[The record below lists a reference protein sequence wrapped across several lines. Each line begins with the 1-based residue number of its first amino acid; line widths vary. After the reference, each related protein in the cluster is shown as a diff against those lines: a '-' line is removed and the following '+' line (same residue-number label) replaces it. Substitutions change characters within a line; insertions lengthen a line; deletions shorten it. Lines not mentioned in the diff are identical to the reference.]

1 MRRGNVSPNQTDP
14 LPWILATLCASAP
27 HGKHHASTPAGVA
40 KRQTRVAQNH
50 VRATSC
56 RFKSDLRHSHSA
68 APPQRGRLLAYV
80 VGVALG
86 DGNLS
91 NPNGRVTRLRV
102 TCDARYPRLAQKIA
116 RAVRTLLPR
125 NRVAFVAKRGQ
136 CYDISCYSNHWEPL
150 LGWRVGQGTKISQGV
165 SIPCWIKERH
175 EYAVACLRGL
185 LETDGSMYVD
195 RGYPM
200 VMFVNACEPLA
211 RDVAQLMTSLDFAP
225 RTSVI
230 ASKRPRPVFHVRL
243 SKHVADFLQL
253 VRPMKGAR
261 AGAFPGGSRVP

>member
-1 MRRGNVSPNQTDP
+1 MSVQVRPPALPLGRAASTRTAARLRRRSSPRRRQLVQSERASHAPPRDMRR
-14 LPWILATLCASAP
+14 TLS
-27 HGKHHASTPAGVA
+27 
-40 KRQTRVAQNH
+40 
-50 VRATSC
+50 
-56 RFKSDLRHSHSA
+56 
-68 APPQRGRLLAYV
+68 
-80 VGVALG
+80 
-86 DGNLS
+86 
-91 NPNGRVTRLRV
+91 
-102 TCDARYPRLAQKIA
+102 RLAQKIA